1 MVVLPKDQ
9 IDTMVKI
16 LDVILRNELAG
27 KLTVEDMKAK
37 YSLTPEEYD
46 MIYDLAMPFIRKQN
60 EKGLWKTRAH
70 SFKNRI
76 YTALIGDKSETATK
90 VRKLIKDFDLC
101 DWSWMF
107 PGGQNIPN
115 SAKGDDA

>member
-1 MVVLPKDQ
+1 MIVLPQDQ
-9 IDTMVKI
+9 IDTMVKV

-27 KLTVEDMKAK
+27 KLTVKDMKAK
-37 YSLTPEEYD
+37 YNLTPEEYD
-46 MIYDLAMPFIRKQN
+46 MIYDLAMPLIRKQN
-60 EKGLWKTRAH
+60 EKGMWKTRAS
-70 SFKNRI
+70 SFKNRV
-76 YTALIGDKSETATK
+76 YTALIGDKSDSAKTI
-90 VRKLIKDFDLC
+90 RSFIRDFDQG

>member
-1 MVVLPKDQ
+1 MIVLPQDQ
-9 IDTMVKI
+9 IDTMVKV
-16 LDVILRNELAG
+16 LDVILHNELAG

-37 YSLTPEEYD
+37 YNLTPEEYD

-76 YTALIGDKSETATK
+76 YTALIGDNSETATK
-90 VRKLIKDFDLC
+90 VRRLIKDFDLC

-107 PGGQNIPN
+107 PGGQNL
-115 SAKGDDA
+115 KKEEGDA